1 MCPRSKV
8 STPARMVKGGFEV
21 TVSVGCYE
29 CSQRRVNCDK
39 AEPVCGKCQS
49 RGLACSGYGIRYR
62 FRRDSTLAYQD
73 GETAKAHVSPHNTR
87 IGAGFSTQPDRSN
100 FPAFEDL
107 AFRSRLGLDRH
118 ALSSSPCNS
127 MQGVGG
133 GSDNGVAQSGPLHPG
148 HTPEPCHALVNCT
161 GLETKASSTTRA
173 LSKPAFRLSTL
184 GYLDAW
190 KEALLNH
197 CESRRPP

>member
-1 MCPRSKV
+1 M
-8 STPARMVKGGFEV
+8 

-49 RGLACSGYGIRYR
+49 RGIACSGYGIRYR
-62 FRRDSTLAYQD
+62 FRRDSSLAYQD
-73 GETAKAHVSPHNTR
+73 GKTAKAHVSPHNAH
-87 IGAGFSTQPDRSN
+87 IGAGLSTHPDRSN
-100 FPAFEDL
+100 LPALEDY
-107 AFRSRLGLDRH
+107 APKSRLGLDHR
-118 ALSSSPCNS
+118 ALSSSPRNS

-133 GSDNGVAQSGPLHPG
+133 GFDNGVVQSGSLNPDQTH
-148 HTPEPCHALVNCT
+148 EPCHALVNCT
-161 GLETKASSTTRA
+161 GPETEASSTTWA
-173 LSKPAFRLSTL
+173 SSEPAFRLSTL

-197 CESRRPP
+197 CESRRPH